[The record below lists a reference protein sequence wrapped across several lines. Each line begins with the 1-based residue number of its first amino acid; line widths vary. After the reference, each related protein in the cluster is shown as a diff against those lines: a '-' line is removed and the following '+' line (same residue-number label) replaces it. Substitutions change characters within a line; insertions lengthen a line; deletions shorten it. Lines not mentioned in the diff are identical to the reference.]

1 MTTEPRRRL
10 AVAVM
15 AAIVLNMTVAVVLN
29 FGVLLEEGGIRL
41 ALLGPLVVAGVIACW
56 LGVVVIVWRFWRQG
70 R

>member
-1 MTTEPRRRL
+1 MTTERRHRL
-10 AVAVM
+10 AVAVL

-29 FGVLLEEGGIRL
+29 FGVLLEQGGIRL

-56 LGVVVIVWRFWRQG
+56 IGVVAIVWRFWKPG